1 MKMYNISMH
10 IPISLLD
17 AFQQIILLIS
27 TLLLFFAS
35 AIKIHSS
42 CVLSSCLNP
51 ARVDQLAL
59 AGSCY

>member
-1 MKMYNISMH
+1 MH

-59 AGSCY
+59 AGICY